1 MNALVFDLESDGLLD
16 ETQNIHCIVIHDTK
30 TGKTTRYN
38 DAEGHNPVQEGVD
51 FLVNADPKEHIIV
64 GHNVLGFDIP
74 VLFKLYNAYPQ
85 ASIRD
90 TLVCTRL
97 IWADIREKDFSFA
110 RKNAWF
116 PKQLIGSHSLK
127 AWGYR
132 IGLRKGDFKEG
143 GDFSRWSKEMEDYCV
158 KDVEVTLKL
167 WENIKLKNYSDVALD
182 LEHKFAQALLLQ
194 EKHGFAFNKKQAEE
208 LYVKMA
214 KRRVELEQELQ
225 RVFEPN
231 VERLKSRSYVFLDK
245 TYATKAEASEEA
257 KRWAKEN
264 NKTQKEG
271 LSLVQEGEQKQR
283 RIPFN
288 PGSREEIAERFKKKY
303 KWEPKEFTPD
313 GKPKVDE
320 AVLQTLAG
328 MGYTEAKPLLEYLL
342 LQKRIGQLAE
352 GNEAWLKLVRPN
364 GRIHGR
370 VNTNGAITGRCT
382 HSKPNIAQVPRVG
395 SEYGKECREL
405 FIAGEGKKLVG
416 ADASGLEL
424 RCLAHY
430 LARYDGGAY
439 ANEIIQG
446 DIHTLNQAS
455 AGLPTR
461 DDAKT
466 FIYAFLYGAGDEKIG
481 NIIGKGQDEGR
492 RIKREFLEKTP
503 ALKKLKESI
512 DFTLKQ
518 RNWLAGLDGR
528 KLPIRSNH
536 SALNTLLQSAGAL
549 VMKMSTILLLEKLQ
563 KLGFIFGA
571 DYALVAHIH
580 DEMQIECRADIA
592 DEVGKTAVASIE
604 DAGKLFN
611 FKCPLTGE
619 YRIGQNWA
627 ETH

>member
-1 MNALVFDLESDGLLD
+1 MNALIFDIESDGLLD
-16 ETQNIHCIVIHDTK
+16 TTTQIHCLVIHDTK
-30 TGKTTRYN
+30 TNETIRYN
-38 DAEGHNPVQEGVD
+38 DIENLNPVSVGVER
-51 FLVNADPKEHIIV
+51 LKNAHKEDYAIV
-64 GHNVLGFDIP
+64 GHNILGFDIP
-74 VLFKLYNAYPQ
+74 VLSKLYDVYPE
-85 ASIRD
+85 ATKRD
-90 TLVCTRL
+90 TLICCRL
-97 IWADIREKDFSFA
+97 IWPDIREKDFGFSK
-110 RKNAWF
+110 KNAWF
-116 PKQLIGSHSLK
+116 PKNLIGSHSLK

-132 IGLRKGDFKEG
+132 IGLRKGEFKES
-143 GDFSRWSKEMEDYCV
+143 GDFSKWSKEMEDYCV
-158 KDVEVTLKL
+158 KDVEVTKKL
-167 WENIKLKNYSDVALD
+167 WENICLKKYSQRAID
-182 LEHKFAQALLLQ
+182 LETNFYLAISLQ
-194 EKHGFAFNKKQAEE
+194 EKYGFGFDRKKAEE

-225 RVFEPN
+225 NVFEPSK
-231 VERLKSRSYVFLDK
+231 EKLKSKTYVFFDK
-245 TYATKAEASEEA
+245 IYSSKAEALQEA
-257 KRWAKEN
+257 KRWAKLN
-264 NKTQKEG
+264 NKTQKEASELIKDG
-271 LSLVQEGEQKQR
+271 KQKEKT
-283 RIPFN
+283 IPFN
-288 PGSREEIAERFKKKY
+288 PGSRDEIAQRFKKKY

-313 GKPKVDE
+313 GKAKVDE
-320 AVLQTLAG
+320 AVLQNLAG

-352 GNEAWLKLVRPN
+352 GNEAWIKMVGPD

-405 FIAGEGKKLVG
+405 FIAEKGKKLVG

-430 LARYDGGAY
+430 LARWDGGEY

-446 DIHTLNQAS
+446 DIHALNQAS

-481 NIIGKGQDEGR
+481 NIIGKGQEEGR
-492 RIKREFLEKTP
+492 RIKREFLNKTP
-503 ALKKLKESI
+503 ALRYLKDTI
-512 DFTLKQ
+512 DFTLKN
-518 RNWLAGLDGR
+518 RGYLVGLDGR
-528 KLPIRSNH
+528 VLNIRSQH

-549 VMKMSTILLLEKLQ
+549 IMKQATTFLLGKLQ
-563 KLGFIFGA
+563 KLGFQFGV

-580 DEMQIECRADIA
+580 DEMQIECREDIA
-592 DEVGKTAVASIE
+592 EQVGQTAVASIE
-604 DAGKLFN
+604 DAGKSFE

>member
-1 MNALVFDLESDGLLD
+1 MNALIFDLESDGLLD
-16 ETQNIHCIVIHDTK
+16 TTEQVHCLVIHDTK
-30 TGKTTRYN
+30 TNQTTRYN
-38 DAEGHNPVQEGVD
+38 DAEGYNPIQEGVD
-51 FLVNADPKEHIIV
+51 VLVNAKPEEYTLV
-64 GHNVLGFDIP
+64 GHNILGFDLP
-74 VLFKLYNAYPQ
+74 VLSKLYDVFPVAPK
-85 ASIRD
+85 RD
-90 TLVCTRL
+90 TLICTRL
-97 IWADIREKDFSFA
+97 IWPDIRERDFGFSK
-110 RKNAWF
+110 KNAWF
-116 PKQLIGSHSLK
+116 PKNLIGSHSLK

-132 IGLRKGDFKEG
+132 IGMRKGDFKEG

-158 KDVEVTLKL
+158 KDVEVTKKL
-167 WENIKLKNYSDVALD
+167 WENIKIKNYSDKSLE
-182 LEHKFAQALLLQ
+182 LEHHFFLAIYLQ
-194 EKHGFAFNKKQAEE
+194 EKYGFKFDKQKAEN
-208 LYVKMA
+208 LYVQMA

-225 RVFEPN
+225 NVFEPSK
-231 VERLKSRSYVFLDK
+231 EKLKSKTYVFGDK
-245 TYATKAEASEEA
+245 IYGSKAEASEQA
-257 KRWAKEN
+257 KRWAKDN
-264 NKTQKEG
+264 NKTQKEALELIKDG
-271 LSLVQEGEQKQR
+271 KQKEKT
-283 RIPFN
+283 IPFN
-288 PGSREEIAERFKKKY
+288 PGSRDEIAQRFKKKY

-320 AVLQTLAG
+320 AVLQSLAG

-352 GNEAWLKLVRPN
+352 GNEAWLKLVGPD

-430 LARYDGGAY
+430 LARWDGGKY
-439 ANEIIQG
+439 ATELVQG

-481 NIIGKGQDEGR
+481 NIIGKGQEEGR

-503 ALKKLKESI
+503 ALKHLKATI
-512 DFTLKQ
+512 DFTLKN
-518 RNWLAGLDGR
+518 RGYLVGLDGR
-528 KLPIRSNH
+528 VLNIRSQH

-549 VMKMSTILLLEKLQ
+549 IMKQATIFLLAKLK
-563 KLGFIFGA
+563 KLGFIFGV

-580 DEMQIECRADIA
+580 DELQIECREDIA
-592 DEVGKTAVASIE
+592 EEVGKNAVLSIE
-604 DAGKLFN
+604 DAGPSFD

-619 YRIGQNWA
+619 YRVGNNWA